1 MTKGKR
7 IKATDAAPKAIER
20 DPVTMGEFTSVM
32 KQVMAAKPKTRSENR
47 EPTKEEL
54 NRKYRLVRR

>member
-1 MTKGKR
+1 MKKGKR

-32 KQVMAAKPKTRSENR
+32 KQVIAAKPKTRSENR
-47 EPTKEEL
+47 EPTREEL
-54 NRKYRLVRR
+54 NRKFKMVRR